1 VPLNLWLGR
10 PTEALAHAERAVALD
25 SLSPA
30 AHAEVARA
38 LLGLDR
44 CDEALAE
51 LEKLSRLRPPL
62 LRVAD
67 LAAQC
72 HARKARWPAAIAALE
87 PQAGRGVPS
96 ALAHTAYMLARMG
109 RRGEARRTQATL
121 LERSRRGDG
130 GAFQVGLVHAGL
142 GNLDQA
148 LSWFE
153 RAIADGSLHG
163 GPSSPGLLLVV
174 PGPLAADLSRHAGSA
189 QLHERIGVRPAPSV
203 GVRVDVAANRPRP
216 GS

>member
-1 VPLNLWLGR
+1 
-10 PTEALAHAERAVALD
+10 VALD

-72 HARKARWPAAIAALE
+72 HARTGRWPAAIAAL
-87 PQAGRGVPS
+87 QAQAERGVPS
-96 ALAHTAYMLARMG
+96 ALAQTAYMLARMG
-109 RRGEARRTQATL
+109 RRGEARRTHATL

-130 GAFQVGLVHAGL
+130 GAFQVGLVYAGL

-153 RAIADGSLHG
+153 RAIEDGSLHG

-174 PGPLAADLSRHAGSA
+174 PGPLASDLYLHGGSA
-189 QLHERIGVRPAPSV
+189 QLHERIGVRPASSV
-203 GVRVDVAANRPRP
+203 GVRGGVATNRPRP